1 MRSGCDAADRRR
13 RRASA
18 APVPHLSPRGCVVDL
33 SVDSGTLA
41 ALRKGSS
48 LKVKVVADGGKETN
62 LALSLKG
69 FPSALDKTTAL
80 LQ

>member
-1 MRSGCDAADRRR
+1 M
-13 RRASA
+13 
-18 APVPHLSPRGCVVDL
+18 SPRGCVVDL